1 MVEIIHNHLGWNQN
15 AIKGFSDACWQ
26 DVIAACSEE
35 MPIQRMDWL
44 EEYDKE
50 HRRAAVAK
58 KLRVFGVKI
67 KVENCDYV
75 TENDDIVYDALTKW
89 VRECGGRRFINKLLS
104 QLEYLEP
111 EGRFLTDMNGNSPN
125 PKDVVIV
132 KPYNYLINLALA
144 NINADG
150 GSNSE
155 AEKAFKDA
163 LSLAT
168 DFCFLKFPVQSFGNG
183 GGDIFHSDRD
193 TGAFFKDLVCKES
206 IFGLTQHSA
215 WFTKMF
221 CERILMYMRNTGR
234 MLENGYSFDEYE
246 RLMNYVLSTAD
257 KLKCV
262 ELKKDKLNEL
272 GIKAIDQLI
281 DDVVTGDAELNKG
294 FRTPLDGEKENAAN
308 KPLIKTNGNIYALP
322 VTIGSWGWFEVLM
335 SVVRNQE

>member
-1 MVEIIHNHLGWNQN
+1 MVTIADFKKFIDSWLKPVVTQVGDVDARIKVLRPLDGNEIILYRDFQRLGKGLLREQLLDGIANQRYIDVVEIIHNHLGWNQN

-132 KPYNYLINLALA
+132 KPYN
-144 NINADG
+144 
-150 GSNSE
+150 
-155 AEKAFKDA
+155 
-163 LSLAT
+163 
-168 DFCFLKFPVQSFGNG
+168 
-183 GGDIFHSDRD
+183 
-193 TGAFFKDLVCKES
+193 
-206 IFGLTQHSA
+206 
-215 WFTKMF
+215 
-221 CERILMYMRNTGR
+221 
-234 MLENGYSFDEYE
+234 
-246 RLMNYVLSTAD
+246 
-257 KLKCV
+257 
-262 ELKKDKLNEL
+262 
-272 GIKAIDQLI
+272 
-281 DDVVTGDAELNKG
+281 
-294 FRTPLDGEKENAAN
+294 
-308 KPLIKTNGNIYALP
+308 
-322 VTIGSWGWFEVLM
+322 
-335 SVVRNQE
+335 